1 MSDMS
6 MKVLSQV
13 VENADLPENEIMS
26 AVCAAFP
33 RESYSLIAG
42 YIYQLRDK
50 EYLTILDSDNRI
62 VAIKINPSAYVA
74 LREDDDADEHTTQ
87 NFNIGAIHGQVAMG
101 NKGGSYNMSLS
112 KAIARDMSDGLKN
125 VLTISEKRITDEL
138 EREQLKR
145 LVTRIV
151 ESLEKQEPPPQG
163 LIEKLDS
170 FLQKHSWISAPL
182 AAAFLNA
189 LSKLFSY

>member
-74 LREDDDADEHTTQ
+74 LREDKDKPDERTSTQ
-87 NFNIGAIHGQVAMG
+87 IHIESINNVNGQFAVG

-112 KAIARDMSDGLKN
+112 KTIAHDMSDGLKN
-125 VLTISEKRITDEL
+125 VLTMSERRITDEL

-151 ESLEKQEPPPQG
+151 ESLEKQEPSPVAY
-163 LIEKLDS
+163 S
-170 FLQKHSWISAPL
+170 FKINRAINSGHM
-182 AAAFLNA
+182 
-189 LSKLFSY
+189 